1 LVKKYLDDSMAKKG
15 IHFWPNEFADIN
27 TDTENKMGSGNN
39 GNFISI
45 ADLLKCYYRKK

>member
-1 LVKKYLDDSMAKKG
+1 MR
-15 IHFWPNEFADIN
+15 FADIN

-45 ADLLKCYYRKK
+45 AEPLRRYYRKIRIEIREKE